1 MRFGQTIFYNMQKLY
16 LTWGGHFTS
25 VFLHIFVNFK
35 EKEPSAKFYGVLII
49 FQKLMKFRSWVEL
62 EFSDVI
68 PTNVHNMRFSA
79 AYNAL
84 GQELVSFR
92 SSENTYFCRSWF
104 LLLCLPCTFLV
115 YVGKFNLWW
124 AEMRSCE
131 VIYYSNTTGKTP
143 GKISCF
149 PFPNPKN

>member
-1 MRFGQTIFYNMQKLY
+1 MRFGQTIFYNMQKLN

-25 VFLHIFVNFK
+25 VFLHIFVKFM

-68 PTNVHNMRFSA
+68 PANAHNMRFSA
-79 AYNAL
+79 TYNAL

-92 SSENTYFCRSWF
+92 SSENTYFCCSWF
-104 LLLCLPCTFLV
+104 LLLCLSCTFLV

-124 AEMRSCE
+124 AEMKSCE
-131 VIYYSNTTGKTP
+131 AIYYSNTTGKTP
-143 GKISCF
+143 DKISYF
-149 PFPNPKN
+149 PFPNPKT